1 MKKLC
6 TIGEALLDFVP
17 VEKGRKLKDV
27 VSFKRVVGGA
37 PVNVAGAVAKLGG
50 SSKVFT
56 QVGNDAFGD
65 HIIETL
71 AGCNID
77 VSNITQSD
85 DYETSLA
92 FVSLSDDGDRDF
104 KFYRKNAADLYFDQ
118 SNIKEG
124 ALADCG
130 VLHFCSVDLVDS
142 LMRKSHDKL
151 IRMAIDRNVFIS
163 FDPNLRLSL
172 WDKEDELKETVNDY
186 IEYADILKIAD
197 DELEFI
203 FGCDSIDE
211 VLPQLFAGR
220 CKLLIYTKGKNGAE
234 IYTKDF
240 KVSSEGYTVEAV
252 DATGAGDSFIG
263 ALLYRILKSEKDLEE
278 YTSEELTEYL
288 DFANLYAA
296 YTVTQ
301 IGALSAMA
309 THETL
314 EDFKSKL

>member
-1 MKKLC
+1 MKTLC
-6 TIGEALLDFVP
+6 AVGEALIDFVP

-65 HIIETL
+65 YIIETL
-71 AGCNID
+71 AGCSID

-92 FVSLSDDGDRDF
+92 FVSLSDDGNRDF

-118 SNIKEG
+118 SNIKED

-130 VLHFCSVDLVDS
+130 VLHFCSVGLVDS
-142 LMRKSHDKL
+142 SMKKSHDKL
-151 IRMAIDRNVFIS
+151 IRMAIDRNVWIS

-172 WDKEDELKETVNDY
+172 WEKEDELKSTVNDY

-197 DELEFI
+197 DELEFM
-203 FGCDSIDE
+203 FGCDSIDG
-211 VLPQLFAGR
+211 VLPKLFAGR
-220 CKLLIYTKGKNGAE
+220 CKLLVYTKGKHGAE
-234 IYTKDF
+234 IYTKNF
-240 KVSSEGYTVEAV
+240 KISLAGYTVEAI

-263 ALLYRILKSEKDLEE
+263 ALLYHILKSDKDLEE
-278 YTSEELTEYL
+278 YTSEELTDYL

-301 IGALSAMA
+301 IGVLSVMA
-309 THETL
+309 THEIL
-314 EDFKSKL
+314 DEFKSTL